1 MPRTLPNP
9 VERHLRIARKRLDA
23 EQPPHMTHSQRLCV
37 ADESG
42 IMAEREE
49 GAMRRAIVLA
59 IGLVFFLAAP
69 AEAAFEGSYTG
80 YGRRV
85 SSASGLDAPRRMRH
99 LDWIIRYRFEGC
111 VRLVSDE
118 YAMNMSRGIH
128 FSGGQWWY
136 GHTRDERP
144 EVSFKLDPRD
154 RGATIVGTALLTKG
168 RQKARYRMH
177 LERTTPV
184 ATAHPSRIVFS
195 RSADTGLRLVSI
207 EPDGSDRRLIPTPP
221 GDPWLPSLSPDGR
234 KLAVAIFGSRK
245 RSIWVMKADGSRA
258 HRIARADN
266 VSQPSWS
273 PDGARIAYSASVDA
287 EGSSSIHIVNANG
300 SDDHVIHTI
309 AAPGTTAIF
318 SATFSPD
325 GSRILFDQGTDAEF
339 DIHVMDAD
347 GSNVTQLTTTGV
359 DYDPQWAPDGK
370 RIAFT
375 RQGQGDQSDI
385 WLMDVDGSNPKQLTS
400 GPPGQTNLS
409 STWSPG
415 GRRIAYIAGVSG
427 GPGGLVVMKPDGTN
441 PTTLVKKHNVLGLT
455 WQRTPA
461 GA

>member
-1 MPRTLPNP
+1 
-9 VERHLRIARKRLDA
+9 
-23 EQPPHMTHSQRLCV
+23 
-37 ADESG
+37 
-42 IMAEREE
+42 
-49 GAMRRAIVLA
+49 MRRVTVLA
-59 IGLVFFLAAP
+59 IGLVLLLAAP

-85 SSASGLDAPRRMRH
+85 FSSSGFDAPRRMRH
-99 LDWIIRYRFEGC
+99 LDWIIRYRAEGC

-118 YAMNMSRGIH
+118 YAMNVSRGLH

-144 EVSFKLDPRD
+144 EVSFKLDPRH
-154 RGATIVGTALLTKG
+154 RGATIVGTALLSEG
-168 RQKARYRMH
+168 RQMARYRMH

-195 RSADTGLRLVSI
+195 KSADSGLRLVSVA
-207 EPDGSDRRLIPTPP
+207 PDGSDRRVIPTPP
-221 GDPWLPSLSPDGR
+221 GDPWLPSLSPDGT
-234 KLAVAIFGSRK
+234 KLAVAMFRPTN
-245 RSIWVMKADGSRA
+245 RSIWVMKVDGR
-258 HRIARADN
+258 HARRVATADN

-273 PDGARIAYSASVDA
+273 PDGDRIAYSASKDA
-287 EGSSSIHIVNANG
+287 EGTSSVHIVNPDG
-300 SDDHVIHTI
+300 SDDHAIYTI
-309 AAPGTTAIF
+309 PAPGTTAIF

-325 GSRILFDQGTDAEF
+325 GSKILFDQGTDAEF

-347 GSNVTQLTTTGV
+347 ASNVRQLTTTGV
-359 DYDPQWAPDGK
+359 DYNPQWEPDGT

-375 RQGQGDQSDI
+375 RQGRGAQSDI

-409 STWSPG
+409 PTWSPG

-427 GPGGLVVMKPDGTN
+427 GPGSLVTMKSDGTS
-441 PTTLVKKHNVLGLT
+441 PTTLVKQNALGLS
-455 WQRTPA
+455 WQRSLV

>member
-1 MPRTLPNP
+1 VRHSFSGVNLLGHTPSLGLCMPNAS
-9 VERHLRIARKRLDA
+9 RII
-23 EQPPHMTHSQRLCV
+23 V
-37 ADESG
+37 A
-42 IMAEREE
+42 AREE
-49 GAMRRAIVLA
+49 DTMRRVIVLA
-59 IGLVFFLAAP
+59 TGLVLFLAAP
-69 AEAAFEGSYTG
+69 AGAAFEGSYTG

-85 SSASGLDAPRRMRH
+85 SSSPGFDAPRRMRH
-99 LDWIIRYRFEGC
+99 LDWNIRYRAEGC
-111 VRLVSDE
+111 VRLVSDD
-118 YAMNMSRGIH
+118 YAMNVSRGLH

-144 EVSFKLDPRD
+144 EVSFKLDPRH

-168 RQKARYRMH
+168 RQEARYRMH
-177 LERTTPV
+177 LERTTPA

-195 RSADTGLRLVSI
+195 KSADTGLRLVSI
-207 EPDGSDRRLIPTPP
+207 EPDGSDRRLIPAPP

-234 KLAVAIFGSRK
+234 KLAVAIF
-245 RSIWVMKADGSRA
+245 WVMKADGSRA

-273 PDGARIAYSASVDA
+273 PDGDRIAYSASVDA
-287 EGSSSIHIVNANG
+287 EGISSIHIVNANG

-309 AAPGTTAIF
+309 VAPGTTAIF

-359 DYDPQWAPDGK
+359 DYDPQWAPDGT

-375 RQGQGDQSDI
+375 RQGQGAQSDI

-409 STWSPG
+409 PTWSPG

-427 GPGGLVVMKPDGTN
+427 GPGSLVVMKSDGTS
-441 PTTLVKKHNVLGLT
+441 PTTLVKQNVLGLS
-455 WQRTPA
+455 WQRIPTA
-461 GA
+461 A